1 MNPGEV
7 IKQNGEVMI
16 YLSGEDP
23 KKCLALDERN
33 MLEVVDVEG
42 AVEIIEKYEYLTI
55 FLKNRL
61 FFLNEKFGGSD
72 EMQ

>member
-42 AVEIIEKYEYLTI
+42 TVESIKYEHLTV

-61 FFLNEKFGGSD
+61 LYLNEKYGGLNAD
-72 EMQ
+72 L